1 MLPQD
6 AEARIIY
13 HGCFNHNAVILE
25 GDYESTG
32 YGVAMPET
40 SSALLTVCNASL
52 LHSSFMQI
60 SELFMSML
68 CPWTCVQLSA

>member
-6 AEARIIY
+6 AEACKIY
-13 HGCFNHNAVILE
+13 HGFFNQSAAILE

-32 YGVAMPET
+32 YGMAMPET

-52 LHSSFMQI
+52 LHSSFMQN
-60 SELFMSML
+60 SEVFMCML
-68 CPWTCVQLSA
+68 CP